1 MTLSKRRHRNLTAS
15 ITNSFSSSLIIQ
27 NNKSLLDHKSIRQQ
41 QPKPQPQPQQQQ
53 GLSTDDYLEKFLDS
67 LQDINN
73 YLDKK
78 LSQSSLSA
86 QQQQQQQQKQR
97 PAATNPNASNK
108 VCSSSINNNNN
119 NRANKLADKRTRR
132 NLTQPIF
139 LNNDLYRFSL
149 ER

>member
-15 ITNSFSSSLIIQ
+15 ISNSFSSSLIIQ
-27 NNKSLLDHKSIRQQ
+27 NKKSLLDQKSIKQQ
-41 QPKPQPQPQQQQ
+41 QQQQKQQ

-86 QQQQQQQQKQR
+86 QQQLQR

-108 VCSSSINNNNN
+108 VCSSINNNNN
-119 NRANKLADKRTRR
+119 NNNKANKLADKRTRR